1 MQLAKNTFFNNPK
14 DKHHKHS
21 SITKGILTS
30 LLLIMTLL
38 LAACS
43 GGSSSGDVEAA
54 TKLTVTNEDVGF
66 FLLNSVEPDAEGNV
80 FISPTSLLIAMLMVY
95 NGTDEGTKEEIE
107 QALQIAE
114 FSDEEVNEATEALL
128 TSLQRDDEQLE
139 VTIAN
144 SLWLNDD
151 FSFLD
156 DFEQNMSDYFDAEI
170 AEIDVTDNA
179 SADRINNWVK
189 KATLD
194 MIDEIVEKPLSQ
206 DLLTYIINAL
216 YFNGTWT
223 YEFDENATYDAPF
236 FMTDGEKEVPFMT
249 LDEDFTYLETDE
261 FQAIKLPYSEGEMNM
276 QIFLPK
282 EDESIDDLVE
292 DMTTKT
298 WDKWQSDFE
307 SEVEGRVLLP
317 KFKLEYETI
326 LNEPLQQ
333 LGIEQAFQQGQANF
347 SRMVDGTPPLHIS
360 EVKQKTAIEVDEKG
374 TEAAAATSV
383 AIEMMSTPIEDE
395 SFTMNINRP
404 FLFAIYDEEIEH
416 AIFLGVINEPIA
428 NE

>member
-1 MQLAKNTFFNNPK
+1 
-14 DKHHKHS
+14 
-21 SITKGILTS
+21 
-30 LLLIMTLL
+30 
-38 LAACS
+38 
-43 GGSSSGDVEAA
+43 
-54 TKLTVTNEDVGF
+54 
-66 FLLNSVEPDAEGNV
+66 
-80 FISPTSLLIAMLMVY
+80 
-95 NGTDEGTKEEIE
+95 
-107 QALQIAE
+107 
-114 FSDEEVNEATEALL
+114 
-128 TSLQRDDEQLE
+128 
-139 VTIAN
+139 
-144 SLWLNDD
+144 
-151 FSFLD
+151 
-156 DFEQNMSDYFDAEI
+156 
-170 AEIDVTDNA
+170 
-179 SADRINNWVK
+179 
-189 KATLD
+189 